1 MNESLEAPTDHLE
14 RKTMKKKVHWLFS
27 FILFI
32 ALILLWHVLSL
43 GRKTLFFP
51 SPAEV
56 LQALVQILSSEAFF
70 TSVFNTLKA
79 VLLSFMAAFIP
90 ALALGISG
98 KFVPFL
104 HHIMEEISGVIRS
117 VPTVAIILM
126 ALLLLP
132 VSVTPVVICFF
143 VVFPVLYT
151 NIAEGL
157 VATDPLLLEMA
168 QIYRISRK
176 KVIRNIYIPSLK
188 PFIAAGVRSALG
200 LGFKVMVT
208 AEVFNFV
215 SQNTIGAQM
224 YLHKIQI
231 DLAGIIAWTIVVI
244 VLSLLFDI
252 ALKKLFREKKL

>member
-1 MNESLEAPTDHLE
+1 
-14 RKTMKKKVHWLFS
+14 
-27 FILFI
+27 
-32 ALILLWHVLSL
+32 
-43 GRKTLFFP
+43 
-51 SPAEV
+51 
-56 LQALVQILSSEAFF
+56 
-70 TSVFNTLKA
+70 
-79 VLLSFMAAFIP
+79 
-90 ALALGISG
+90 
-98 KFVPFL
+98 
-104 HHIMEEISGVIRS
+104 
-117 VPTVAIILM
+117 
-126 ALLLLP
+126 
-132 VSVTPVVICFF
+132 
-143 VVFPVLYT
+143 
-151 NIAEGL
+151 
-157 VATDPLLLEMA
+157 MA